1 MDIMLTDREF
11 NLLYDAILS
20 AIEPKLVGPRVVARA
35 ESLPLGTRSVTVH
48 ELKKLKGKALVG
60 HKGEDIPREVAEMT
74 AKSLLILEHAYGFD
88 VHDQDL
94 LASRRSK
101 LPIET
106 ISAQQCGRVVAESIE
121 RMIFNGIP
129 ELGIEGV
136 YTSAPQTYAVTNS
149 WDGDN
154 RDPYEDI
161 VKMVSLLEETSPYEP
176 KFMILSRDAYR
187 MLSKVNNMGVS
198 YMSMI
203 EDAGIFPNGR
213 KDIYK
218 APQPANREAEP
229 IIPPGCGLIGD
240 YGSAVAQR
248 FVQQIQ
254 AERISGEEE
263 HYADIYLREFPMDK
277 NNNWSFNVQTYQGL
291 GIHFKDAFLKIEGL
305 TKGKSADKPEVNKNA
320 SKKGGS

>member
-1 MDIMLTDREF
+1 MLTENEY
-11 NLLYDAILS
+11 NLLFDAILS
-20 AIEPKLVGPRVVARA
+20 EIEPKLVGPRVIARA

-60 HKGEDIPREVAEMT
+60 HKGEAIPREIA
-74 AKSLLILEHAYGFD
+74 AKSLLILEHAYGFEL
-88 VHDQDL
+88 HDQDL

-106 ISAQQCGRVVAESIE
+106 TAATQCGRVVAESIE

-129 ELGIEGV
+129 EVGIEGI
-136 YTSAPQTYAVTNS
+136 YSSAPQTYTVTNT
-149 WDGDN
+149 WDSAT
-154 RDPYEDI
+154 RDPYDD
-161 VKMVSLLEETSPYEP
+161 VLQMVAMLEETSPYEP

-187 MLSKVNNMGVS
+187 MLSEVNKMGVS

-203 EDAGIFPNGR
+203 EEAGIFPNGR

-218 APQPANREAEP
+218 APHPANREADP

-240 YGSAVAQR
+240 FGSTVAQR

-254 AERISGEEE
+254 AERLSGEEE
-263 HYADIYLREFPMDK
+263 HFADIYLRDFPMDI
-277 NNNWSFNVQTYQGL
+277 NNRWSFNVQTYQGI

-305 TKGKSADKPEVNKNA
+305 TKPKGTVKTETNKTNTKSN
-320 SKKGGS
+320 